1 MIYYLQPGESTIGA
15 DAKNTISMQ
24 GLGMIPTQAK
34 FKVSKDLDSLII
46 TPIAPDN
53 GKVTVNGNIIKG

>member
-1 MIYYLQPGESTIGA
+1 
-15 DAKNTISMQ
+15 MQ